1 MRTAHSEPIVT
12 DGCTQPLPEQMVRHY
27 SKDVNK
33 RWLAVNGMNRAE
45 AGWQDTRKQLFG
57 STVNRLVKNS

>member
-1 MRTAHSEPIVT
+1 M
-12 DGCTQPLPEQMVRHY
+12 RHY

-33 RWLAVNGMNRAE
+33 RRLAVNAMKKLE

-57 STVNRLVKNS
+57 GTVHRLVKNS